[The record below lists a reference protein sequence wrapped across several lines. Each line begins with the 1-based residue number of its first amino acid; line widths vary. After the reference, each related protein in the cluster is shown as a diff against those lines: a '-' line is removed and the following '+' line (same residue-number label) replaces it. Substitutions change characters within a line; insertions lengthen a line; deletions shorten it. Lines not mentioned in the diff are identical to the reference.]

1 MFYFIY
7 LFFVYIFLAIHH
19 KKSWCAELVGR
30 QTSRKIIS
38 TSEQFRFCSSIIYD
52 EEYLSSRK
60 ISIVQY
66 LLHFLMDIS
75 IFFLLLCL
83 LQTLSLSSSNTL
95 DTLRGT
101 SLSVEKPSDKL
112 VSENGEFSAG
122 FFPVGDNAFCFA
134 IWLNK
139 SSTPTVVWM
148 ANRDEPVNGRGT
160 VLSVLADGQL
170 ILTNSLGITIW
181 TTKAADLTSLEVT
194 NLQLQLQNTG
204 NLVLHNS
211 KGVVIWQSFD
221 SPSDTLLPQQAL
233 TMMSSLISRRSPD
246 DYSSGNYKLFFDNDN
261 VLRLLFQGPTMS
273 SLYWPDPWLA
283 DPGQAGR
290 SMYNTGRRALLY
302 DSGYFESSDHFQFNA
317 TDFGVVTHRRLTLD
331 PDGNLRL
338 YSLQKMNVSWD
349 WVVTWQAF
357 SDPCRIHGICG
368 PNSLCSYDPV
378 SGRRCS
384 CLQGFK
390 LKDQTD
396 WSYGCEPEFSIPCNH
411 TDESSFVLLAH
422 AEFYGSDIFFY
433 QNVTFQF
440 CQEQCL
446 NRCDC
451 NGFQYN
457 YNEGSGYYN
466 CYPRY
471 LLMSNEWTPITKF
484 CWRFLFKTTK
494 SWSFL

>member
-1 MFYFIY
+1 M
-7 LFFVYIFLAIHH
+7 AIHH

-95 DTLRGT
+95 DNLRGT

-139 SSTPTVVWM
+139 SSTPTVIWM
-148 ANRDEPVNGRGT
+148 ANRDEPVNGRGS

-204 NLVLHNS
+204 NLVLHIEAAN
-211 KGVVIWQSFD
+211 IIE
-221 SPSDTLLPQQAL
+221 T
-233 TMMSSLISRRSPD
+233 I
-246 DYSSGNYKLFFDNDN
+246 
-261 VLRLLFQGPTMS
+261 
-273 SLYWPDPWLA
+273 
-283 DPGQAGR
+283 
-290 SMYNTGRRALLY
+290 RA
-302 DSGYFESSDHFQFNA
+302 E
-317 TDFGVVTHRRLTLD
+317 
-331 PDGNLRL
+331 
-338 YSLQKMNVSWD
+338 K
-349 WVVTWQAF
+349 
-357 SDPCRIHGICG
+357 
-368 PNSLCSYDPV
+368 
-378 SGRRCS
+378 
-384 CLQGFK
+384 
-390 LKDQTD
+390 
-396 WSYGCEPEFSIPCNH
+396 
-411 TDESSFVLLAH
+411 
-422 AEFYGSDIFFY
+422 
-433 QNVTFQF
+433 
-440 CQEQCL
+440 
-446 NRCDC
+446 
-451 NGFQYN
+451 
-457 YNEGSGYYN
+457 
-466 CYPRY
+466 
-471 LLMSNEWTPITKF
+471 
-484 CWRFLFKTTK
+484 
-494 SWSFL
+494 